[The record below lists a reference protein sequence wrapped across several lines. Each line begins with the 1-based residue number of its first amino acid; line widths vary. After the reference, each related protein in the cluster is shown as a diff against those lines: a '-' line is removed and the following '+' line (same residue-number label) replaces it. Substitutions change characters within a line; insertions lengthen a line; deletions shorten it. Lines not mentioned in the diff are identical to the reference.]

1 MKKLLLNTL
10 LIAGIGLASVSCD
23 RNLDEVNVDE
33 SRISEPVASKLLVPI
48 QYNMSS
54 VNYMRANDFTFDIM
68 QVSLDFPNEG
78 NSLSRYYLT
87 ENTGAGFWNN
97 SYKWL
102 MQINDMKKAAIR
114 DNDINYQ
121 AIAMVLN
128 AWVYSNLTDTYG
140 DVPFSEASKLDEAVS
155 KPKFDKQKDIYVQ
168 LLDDLKAANSLFITT
183 KPLTGTD
190 LFYKAE
196 SDVNGIVNWKKFC
209 NSLSLRLLTRILT
222 KNGDINVNQRIL
234 EIINDPVKYP
244 IFQNNAETAKVN
256 VTGIS
261 PLLPPIARPQDFTT
275 SRAASAFFVETL
287 KANNDPRMA
296 LFFSQAKDLATPQ
309 PNIGYKGA
317 PTGYAYGTVFTYQPS
332 NMNQNLAK
340 APLNILVF
348 PYAELQFILSE
359 LAYKGVIPG
368 SAQTFYENG
377 VKATIEQWGSTMPAT
392 YFTNPNVAYN
402 GSLERI
408 MLQKYVALFFVDQQQ
423 WFEKRR
429 TGFPV
434 LPNNGGLLNNG
445 NMPSRLMYPP
455 NPRVLNTT
463 NYQAAVQQ
471 MGGDDINVKV
481 WWNKP

>member
-1 MKKLLLNTL
+1 MKKIILNIAL
-10 LIAGIGLASVSCD
+10 AIGVVFALISCD
-23 RNLDEVNVDE
+23 RSLDDVNVDG
-33 SRISEPVASKLLVPI
+33 SRISDPVASKLLVPI

-54 VNYMRANDFTFDIM
+54 INYMRANDFTFDIM

-102 MQINDMKKAAIR
+102 MQIRDMRKAAER
-114 DNDINYQ
+114 DNDPNYL
-121 AIAMVLN
+121 AISMVLN

-140 DVPFSEASKLDEAVS
+140 DVPFSEASNLDEGIS
-155 KPKFDKQKDIYVQ
+155 QPKFDKQKDIYIK
-168 LLDDLKAANSLFITT
+168 LLDELKTANSLFVTT
-183 KPLTGTD
+183 KLLTGPD

-196 SDVNGIVNWKKFC
+196 TDANGILYWKKFC
-209 NSLSLRLLTRILT
+209 NSLSLRLLTRIMN
-222 KNGDINVNQRIL
+222 KNGEVDVNARIL
-234 EIINDPVKYP
+234 EIINDPTKYP
-244 IFQNNAETAKVN
+244 VFQSNLETAKLN
-256 VTGIS
+256 VTGVS

-275 SRAASAFFVETL
+275 GRAASTFFVETL
-287 KANNDPRMA
+287 KANNDPRMSM
-296 LFFSQAKDLATPQ
+296 FFSQAKDLATNG
-309 PNIGYKGA
+309 NIGYKGA
-317 PTGYAYGTVFTYQPS
+317 PSGYTYGTVFNYQPS

-340 APLNILVF
+340 APLNILIY

-359 LAYKGVIPG
+359 LAFKGIIPG

-377 VKATIEQWGSTMPAT
+377 VKATIEQWGSTMPAN
-392 YFTNPNVAYN
+392 YFTNTNVAYN
-402 GSLERI
+402 GTLERI

-445 NMPSRLMYPP
+445 LLPSRLMYPP
-455 NPRVLNTT
+455 NPKVLNTA
-463 NYQAAVQQ
+463 NYQSAVQQ

>member
-1 MKKLLLNTL
+1 MKKLFLNTL
-10 LIAGIGLASVSCD
+10 LIAGIGLIPVSCS
-23 RNLDEVNVDE
+23 RNLDEVNIDN
-33 SRISEPVASKLLVPI
+33 SRISDPAASKLLVPV
-48 QYNMSS
+48 QYNMSA

-78 NSLSRYYLT
+78 NTLSRYNIT
-87 ENTGAGFWNN
+87 ENTGTGFWNN
-97 SYKWL
+97 SYKWIK
-102 MQINDMKKAAIR
+102 QVQDMKLAAEK
-114 DNDINYQ
+114 DNDPNYL
-121 AIAMVLN
+121 AVSMVLN
-128 AWVYSNLTDTYG
+128 AWIYSNLTDTYG
-140 DVPFSEASKLDEAVS
+140 DVPFSEASNLDEGITQ
-155 KPKFDKQKDIYVQ
+155 PKFDRQKDIYVK
-168 LLDDLKAANSLFITT
+168 LLDDLKAANSLFVTT
-183 KPLTGTD
+183 KTLTGPD

-196 SDVNGIVNWKKFC
+196 SDANGIINWKKFC
-209 NSLSLRLLTRILT
+209 NSLSLRLLTRILS
-222 KNGDINVNQRIL
+222 KNGEVNVNERIL
-234 EIINDPVKYP
+234 EIINDPAKYP
-244 IFQNNAETAKVN
+244 VFQSNTETAKLA
-256 VTGIS
+256 VTGVA

-275 SRAASAFFVETL
+275 GRVASAFFVETL

-296 LFFSQAKDLATPQ
+296 LFFGQAKSIPGNA
-309 PNIGYKGA
+309 NIGYKGA
-317 PTGYAYGTVFTYQPS
+317 PSGYAYGTTFNYQPS

-340 APLNILVF
+340 APLNILVY

-359 LAYKGVIPG
+359 LAFKGIIPG
-368 SAQTFYENG
+368 SAQTYYENG
-377 VKATIEQWGSTMPAT
+377 IKATIEQWGATVPAN

-402 GSLERI
+402 GTLERI

-445 NMPSRLMYPP
+445 IMPSRLMYPP

-481 WWNKP
+481 WWNK

>member
-1 MKKLLLNTL
+1 MKKLLLNIV
-10 LIAGIGLASVSCD
+10 LIAGIGLVSVSCD

-48 QYNMSS
+48 QYNMSAI
-54 VNYMRANDFTFDIM
+54 NYMRANDFTFDIM

-78 NSLSRYYLT
+78 NSLSRYYIT

-114 DNDINYQ
+114 DNDVNYQ

-140 DVPFSEASKLDEAVS
+140 DVPFSEASKLDETVS
-155 KPKFDKQKDIYVQ
+155 KPKFDRQKDIYVK
-168 LLDDLKAANSLFITT
+168 LLDDLKAANSLFVTT
-183 KPLTGTD
+183 KLLTGSD

-209 NSLSLRLLTRILT
+209 NSLSLRLLTRILS
-222 KNGDINVNQRIL
+222 KNGEVNVNQRIL

-244 IFQNNAETAKVN
+244 IFQSNAESTKVN
-256 VTGIS
+256 VTGVA

-287 KANNDPRMA
+287 KANNDPRMSM
-296 LFFSQAKDLATPQ
+296 FFGQAKDLATNA
-309 PNIGYKGA
+309 NIGYKGA

-340 APLNILVF
+340 APLNILVY

-359 LAYKGVIPG
+359 LAYKGIIPG
-368 SAQTFYENG
+368 NAQTFYENG
-377 VKATIEQWGSTMPAT
+377 VKATIEQWGSTMPAN
-392 YFTNPNVAYN
+392 YLTNANVAYN

-455 NPRVLNTT
+455 NPRVLNTA

>member
-10 LIAGIGLASVSCD
+10 LIAGIGLVSISCD
-23 RNLDEVNVDE
+23 RNLDEVNIDE

-54 VNYMRANDFTFDIM
+54 INYMRANDFTFDIM
-68 QVSLDFPNEG
+68 QVSLDFPNEA

-102 MQINDMKKAAIR
+102 MQVQDMKKAAIR
-114 DNDINYQ
+114 DNDVNYQ

-128 AWVYSNLTDTYG
+128 AWIYSNLTDTYG
-140 DVPFSEASKLDEAVS
+140 DVPFYEASKLDEAVS

-168 LLDDLKAANSLFITT
+168 LLNDLKAANSLFVTS
-183 KPLTGTD
+183 KPLTGSD

-209 NSLSLRLLTRILT
+209 NSLSLRLLTRILS
-222 KNGDINVNQRIL
+222 KNGEVNVNERIQ
-234 EIINDPVKYP
+234 EIINNPTIYP
-244 IFQNNAETAKVN
+244 IFQSNAETAKVAI
-256 VTGIS
+256 TGVA

-275 SRAASAFFVETL
+275 GRAASAFFVETL
-287 KANNDPRMA
+287 KANNDPRMSM
-296 LFFSQAKDLATPQ
+296 FFGQAKSIPANA
-309 PNIGYKGA
+309 NIGYKGA
-317 PTGYAYGTVFTYQPS
+317 PSGYAYGTTFDFQPS

-340 APLNILVF
+340 APLNILVY

-359 LAYKGVIPG
+359 LAWRGIIPG
-368 SAQTFYENG
+368 NAQTFYESG
-377 VKATIEQWGSTMPAT
+377 VKATIEQWGSTMPAN
-392 YFTNPNVAYN
+392 YFTNANVAYN
-402 GSLERI
+402 GSLDRI

-434 LPNNGGLLNNG
+434 LPNNGGLLNNSV
-445 NMPSRLMYPP
+445 MPSRLMYPP

-471 MGGDDINVKV
+471 MGGDNINVKV